1 SFTPD
6 VTYGCVPLTVNF
18 TNTTANSANSVWSMS
33 DGTVL
38 TGNGTVSHT
47 FSQAGCFDVSLT
59 VTSTNGCVGEFT
71 AIDLICTEAAPIA
84 SFSPSA
90 SVISEMNPIVN
101 FNNTTTG
108 AVTYDWNFGDNT
120 PNTDAVNPSHDYS
133 NDTIGNY
140 IVTLI
145 AYSPFGCED
154 IAYSTIQIYEE
165 LIFYVPNTFTPDDDD
180 YNPTFKPIFTSGYDP
195 SDYTLLIYNRWG
207 EIVFESHNTEIGWD
221 GSYGS
226 THEVDLIQDGTYTW
240 KIEFKSN
247 RNDERIMRVGHV
259 SLIR

>member
-1 SFTPD
+1 
-6 VTYGCVPLTVNF
+6 VPLTVNF